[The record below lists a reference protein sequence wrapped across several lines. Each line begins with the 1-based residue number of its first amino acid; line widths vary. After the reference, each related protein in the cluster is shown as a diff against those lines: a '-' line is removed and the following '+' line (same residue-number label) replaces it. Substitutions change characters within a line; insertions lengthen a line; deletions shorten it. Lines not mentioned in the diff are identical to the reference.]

1 VTVDIHA
8 IARHYGGRVCNG
20 NALIPTPGHSSRD
33 RGTAIRANPVAPG
46 GCLVACFNGSNADA
60 LAVKEMLRRDG
71 FCDHYAPAR
80 ELSPAERCALRR
92 ERAKQERARLDREQ
106 AAARSALDLWSGASP
121 ADPAHNYLKAKSLDP
136 FGIRQQGREL
146 LVPMLDSAFRLWNV
160 QRIRTDGFKLFLK
173 DGRTAGLFWP
183 HAMHLSDGTAS
194 PGPLVI
200 GEGFAT
206 VAAIHAATGFAVAA
220 AMSARNLDAVA
231 HVVRKLF
238 PTRELI
244 VAADDDCHLARNIG
258 VEAARSAAQAI
269 RASVALPTA
278 DARTGR
284 FGVDF
289 ADIPREQVPERIAA
303 AREVPR

>member
-33 RGTAIRANPVAPG
+33 RGTAIRANPVAPD

-80 ELSPAERCALRR
+80 QLSPAERRALRR
-92 ERAKQERARLDREQ
+92 ERAEQERARLDAEQ
-106 AAARSALDLWSGASP
+106 AAARAAAELWRGAVP
-121 ADPAHNYLKAKSLDP
+121 ADRAHRYLKAKALEP

-146 LVPMLDSAFRLWNV
+146 LVPMLDASFRLWNL
-160 QRIRTDGFKLFLK
+160 QRIRPDGFKLFLK

-183 HAMHLSDGTAS
+183 HATHLSDGAPTA
-194 PGPLVI
+194 GPLVI

-206 VAAIHAATGFAVAA
+206 MAAVHSATGFGVVAA
-220 AMSARNLDAVA
+220 LSARNLEPVA
-231 HVVRKLF
+231 LAMRALF
-238 PTRELI
+238 TTRELI
-244 VAADDDCHLARNIG
+244 LAADHDCHLAHNIG
-258 VEAARSAAQAI
+258 VEAATSAAE
-269 RASVALPTA
+269 RVRGSVATPRPEPCS
-278 DARTGR
+278 ARCGA
-284 FGVDF
+284 DF
-289 ADIPREQVPERIAA
+289 ADIPRNQVAARIAA
-303 AREVPR
+303 ARRVTQ